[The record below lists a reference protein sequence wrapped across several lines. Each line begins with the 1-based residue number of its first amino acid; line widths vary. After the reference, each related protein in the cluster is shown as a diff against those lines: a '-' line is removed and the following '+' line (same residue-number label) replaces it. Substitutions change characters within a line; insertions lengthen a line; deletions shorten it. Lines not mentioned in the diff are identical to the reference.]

1 MKKSFL
7 NNFLNK
13 INSSIKNN
21 FFNKNEEIK
30 KLESKNEHNEIIN
43 KEIKSYDNSNNSNN
57 NNNSSNS
64 NDYNNNIN
72 SINKNGKTSKLF
84 KNRTIEN
91 LTFFIIILVVTL
103 VLVKY
108 IFSGDKSEKQS
119 SNYNNAELV
128 YSNDV
133 LQEQETASY
142 KDDLKSELINILKK
156 INGVGEVDVL
166 ITYSE
171 TSKLVPVYNENS
183 SESKTSEEDTEG
195 GTRVIESYD
204 SSKEVVTDESSEP
217 ITERIIMPKI
227 EGAIVICEGAN
238 DINVKNNVISAVEAA
253 TGLKVHKIQVFEMK
267 NNK

>member
-43 KEIKSYDNSNNSNN
+43 KEIKSYDNSNNSN
-57 NNNSSNS
+57 
-64 NDYNNNIN
+64 DYNNNIN
-72 SINKNGKTSKLF
+72 SINNNGKTSKLF

-133 LQEQETASY
+133 LQEQETVSY

-156 INGVGEVDVL
+156 
-166 ITYSE
+166 
-171 TSKLVPVYNENS
+171 
-183 SESKTSEEDTEG
+183 
-195 GTRVIESYD
+195 
-204 SSKEVVTDESSEP
+204 
-217 ITERIIMPKI
+217 
-227 EGAIVICEGAN
+227 
-238 DINVKNNVISAVEAA
+238 
-253 TGLKVHKIQVFEMK
+253 
-267 NNK
+267 

>member
-30 KLESKNEHNEIIN
+30 KLESKNEDNEIIN
-43 KEIKSYDNSNNSNN
+43 KEIKSYDNSNNSN
-57 NNNSSNS
+57 
-64 NDYNNNIN
+64 DYNNNIN
-72 SINKNGKTSKLF
+72 SINNNGKTSKLF

-128 YSNDV
+128 YSNDL
-133 LQEQETASY
+133 LQEQETVSY

>member
-43 KEIKSYDNSNNSNN
+43 KEIKSYNNSNNSNN
-57 NNNSSNS
+57 
-64 NDYNNNIN
+64 YNNNIN
-72 SINKNGKTSKLF
+72 SINNNGKASKLF

-133 LQEQETASY
+133 LQEQETVSY

>member
-43 KEIKSYDNSNNSNN
+43 KEIKSYDNSN
-57 NNNSSNS
+57 NS

-133 LQEQETASY
+133 LQEQETVSY